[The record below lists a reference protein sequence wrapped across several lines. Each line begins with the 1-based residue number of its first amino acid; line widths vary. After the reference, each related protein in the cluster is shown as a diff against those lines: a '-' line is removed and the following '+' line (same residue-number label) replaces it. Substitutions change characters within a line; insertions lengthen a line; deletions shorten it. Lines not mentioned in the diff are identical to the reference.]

1 MEQHLKK
8 DEQTVKK
15 FGYTPEEYKKFKVY
29 AWRFLLGFS
38 FLYMCI
44 YCCRLNLASAM
55 PLMME
60 DEGWDTAQMGLVTG
74 TLFWTYG
81 LGHLVNGRL
90 GEIFGSN
97 RFVIL
102 SVILTCAANIILGF
116 QNSLI
121 IIAILWGFNGY
132 FQSMAWSPGM
142 SAIIKWWPGDTRGF
156 ATGLAHAF
164 SGAGQALCILAVT
177 LAFALMP
184 DQGWRAAFW
193 IPCAFPLIMLV
204 IYIFVAKTSP
214 TRIGLKEYEED
225 NPLKKEQEEAM
236 QKIKEAHGPLYPY
249 IHLLKNWKFIIWL
262 VVAFMTGLAR
272 YGIVTWIPLYFI
284 ENFNVDIKSG
294 LMSSLVVPLGMAIGT
309 LVVPWLT
316 DRFCPNNRLP
326 AVIFSG
332 LVAAI
337 IVWVFF
343 CIQPGLLAEVL
354 LFFAGFFV
362 YAINGLCWAYAG
374 DVGGRVFAGT
384 AAGMLDFSAYMGAGC
399 QAAVFGFILLGGG
412 WTTIFITI
420 SGGLLILVVL
430 ALVASRGKNKEK
442 I

>member
-1 MEQHLKK
+1 MENNSGL
-8 DEQTVKK
+8 K
-15 FGYTPEEYKKFKVY
+15 FGYTPEEYKKFKVH

-44 YCCRLNLASAM
+44 YCCRLNLSAAM

-60 DEGWDTAQMGLVTG
+60 SEGWDTGQLGLVTG

-102 SVILTCAANIILGF
+102 SVILTVSANILLGF
-116 QNSLI
+116 QSSLI

-142 SAIIKWWPGDTRGF
+142 SAMIKWWPGDTRGF
-156 ATGLAHAF
+156 ATGFAHAF
-164 SGAGQALCILAVT
+164 SGAGQAVCILAVT

-184 DQGWRAAFW
+184 NQGWRAAFW
-193 IPCAFPLIMLV
+193 IPAIFPLTMLI
-204 IYIFVAKTSP
+204 IYLIVARTSP
-214 TRIGLKEYEED
+214 ANIGLKEYEED
-225 NPLKKEQEEAM
+225 NPQKKKQEEEM
-236 QKIKEAHGPLYPY
+236 RKIKDAHGPLYPY
-249 IHLLKNWKFIIWL
+249 FHLLKNGKFVIWL
-262 VVAFMTGLAR
+262 IVAFITGLAR
-272 YGIVTWIPLYFI
+272 YGVVTWIPLYFM
-284 ENFNVDIKSG
+284 EKFGVDIKAG
-294 LMSSLVVPLGMAIGT
+294 LMSSLVIPLGMAIGT

-326 AVIFSG
+326 AVILSG
-332 LVAAI
+332 LVAAGT
-337 IVWVFF
+337 VWVFYL
-343 CIQPGLLAEVL
+343 IQPGFLAEAL
-354 LFFAGFFV
+354 LFFAGFCI

-384 AAGMLDFSAYMGAGC
+384 AAGMLDFSAYMGAGA
-399 QAAVFGFILLGGG
+399 QAAVFGFILQGGG
-412 WTTIFITI
+412 WTTIFVTI

-430 ALVASRGKNKEK
+430 SLMASRGEHKDK

>member
-1 MEQHLKK
+1 MDNKETKL
-8 DEQTVKK
+8 K

-44 YCCRLNLASAM
+44 YCCRLNLSSAM

-60 DEGWDTAQMGLVTG
+60 QEGWSTVQLGLLTS

-97 RFVIL
+97 RFVIM
-102 SVILTCAANIILGF
+102 SVILTVAANVLLSF
-116 QNSLI
+116 QHS
-121 IIAILWGFNGY
+121 IIAMAVIWGFNGY

-177 LAFALMP
+177 LAFALLP
-184 DQGWRAAFW
+184 DMGWRSAFM
-193 IPCAFPLIMLV
+193 IPAAFPLVMLI
-204 IYIFVAKTSP
+204 IYLFVAKTSP
-214 TRIGLKEYEED
+214 ANVGLKEYVED
-225 NPLKKEQEEAM
+225 NPVKREQEAAM
-236 QKIKEAHGPLYPY
+236 KKIMEEKGKLYPY
-249 IHLLKNWKFIIWL
+249 IHLLKNWKFDLWL
-262 VVAFMTGLAR
+262 VIAFVTGLAR
-272 YGIVTWIPLYFI
+272 YGLVTWIPLYFI
-284 ENFNVDIKSG
+284 QTFDYDIKSG
-294 LMSSLVVPLGMAIGT
+294 LMSTLVLPLGMAIGT
-309 LVVPWLT
+309 LVVPWAT
-316 DRFCPNNRLP
+316 DKFCPNNRLP

-332 LVAAI
+332 IAAAVV
-337 IVWVFF
+337 VWLFF
-343 CIQPGLLAEVL
+343 IIQPGILAQAL
-354 LFFAGFFV
+354 LFIGGFFI

-384 AAGMLDFSAYMGAGC
+384 AAGILDFSAYMGAGC
-399 QAAVFGFILLGGG
+399 QAAVFGFILAATG
-412 WTTIFITI
+412 WTTIFVTI
-420 SGGLLILVVL
+420 SGGLIILVVL
-430 ALVASRGKNKEK
+430 ALIASRGTHKNQ

>member
-1 MEQHLKK
+1 MENKK
-8 DEQTVKK
+8 PQLK

-38 FLYMCI
+38 LLYMCI
-44 YCCRLNLASAM
+44 YCCRLNLSSAM

-60 DEGWDTAQMGLVTG
+60 EEGWTTAQMGLVTG

-90 GEIFGSN
+90 GEVFGSN

-102 SVILTCAANIILGF
+102 SVILTCAANILLGF

-121 IIAILWGFNGY
+121 MIAILWGLNGY

-156 ATGLAHAF
+156 ATGFAHAF
-164 SGAGQALCILAVT
+164 SGAGQAVCILAVT
-177 LAFALMP
+177 LAFAIMP
-184 DQGWRAAFW
+184 DYGWRSAFW
-193 IPCAFPLIMLV
+193 IPCIFPIIMII
-204 IYIFVAKTSP
+204 IYLFVAKTSP
-214 TRIGLKEYEED
+214 SSIGLKEYEED
-225 NPLKKEQEEAM
+225 NPLKRQQEEEM
-236 QKIKEAHGPLYPY
+236 RKIKDAHGPIYPY
-249 IHLLKNWKFIIWL
+249 FHLIKNWKFIIWL
-262 VVAFMTGLAR
+262 VVAFITGLAR
-272 YGIVTWIPLYFI
+272 YGVVTWIPLYFM
-284 ENFNVDIKSG
+284 ETFGVDIKSG
-294 LMSSLVVPLGMAIGT
+294 LMSTLVVPLGMAIGT

-326 AVIFSG
+326 AVIVSG
-332 LVAAI
+332 LAAAI
-337 IVWVFF
+337 VVWIFF
-343 CIQPGLLAEVL
+343 CIQPGLLAEAL
-354 LFFAGFFV
+354 LFIAGFFI

-374 DVGGRVFAGT
+374 DVGGRVFSGT

-412 WTTIFITI
+412 WTTIFVTI
-420 SGGLLILVVL
+420 SGGLLILVIL
-430 ALVASRGKNKEK
+430 AVIASRGSHKEE

>member
-1 MEQHLKK
+1 MENNSGL
-8 DEQTVKK
+8 K
-15 FGYTPEEYKKFKVY
+15 FGYTPEEYKKFKVH

-44 YCCRLNLASAM
+44 YCCRLNLSAAM

-60 DEGWDTAQMGLVTG
+60 SEGWDTGQLGLVTG

-102 SVILTCAANIILGF
+102 SVILTVSANILLGF
-116 QNSLI
+116 QSSLI

-142 SAIIKWWPGDTRGF
+142 SAMIKWWPGDTRGF
-156 ATGLAHAF
+156 ATGFAHAF
-164 SGAGQALCILAVT
+164 SGAGQAVCILAVT
-177 LAFALMP
+177 LAFAVMP
-184 DQGWRAAFW
+184 SHGWRAAFW
-193 IPCAFPLIMLV
+193 IPAIFPLTMLI
-204 IYIFVAKTSP
+204 IYLIVARTSP
-214 TRIGLKEYEED
+214 ANIGLKEYEED
-225 NPLKKEQEEAM
+225 NPQKKKQEEEM
-236 QKIKEAHGPLYPY
+236 RKIKDAHGPLYPY
-249 IHLLKNWKFIIWL
+249 FHLLKNGQFVIWL
-262 VVAFMTGLAR
+262 VVAFITGLAR
-272 YGIVTWIPLYFI
+272 YGVVTWIPLYFM
-284 ENFNVDIKSG
+284 EKFGVDIKAG
-294 LMSSLVVPLGMAIGT
+294 LMSSLVIPLGMAIGT

-326 AVIFSG
+326 AVILSG
-332 LVAAI
+332 LVAAGT
-337 IVWVFF
+337 VWVFYL
-343 CIQPGLLAEVL
+343 IQPGFLAEAL
-354 LFFAGFFV
+354 LFFAGFCI

-384 AAGMLDFSAYMGAGC
+384 AAGMLDFSAYMGAGA
-399 QAAVFGFILLGGG
+399 QAAVFGFILQGGG
-412 WTTIFITI
+412 WTTIFVTI

-430 ALVASRGKNKEK
+430 SLMASRGEHKDK

>member
-1 MEQHLKK
+1 MEQSLKT
-8 DEQTVKK
+8 DNQTVKK
-15 FGYTPEEYKKFKVY
+15 FGYTPEEYKKFKLY

-44 YCCRLNLASAM
+44 YCCRLNLSSAM

-60 DEGWDTAQMGLVTG
+60 EEGWSTAQMGLVTG

-102 SVILTCAANIILGF
+102 SVILTCAANILLGF
-116 QNSLI
+116 QHSLI
-121 IIAILWGFNGY
+121 VIAILWGLNGY

-164 SGAGQALCILAVT
+164 SGAGQAVCILAVT

-184 DQGWRAAFW
+184 DSGWRAAFW
-193 IPCAFPLIMLV
+193 IPCAFPLVMLIV
-204 IYIFVAKTSP
+204 YLLVARTSP
-214 TRIGLKEYEED
+214 TSIGLKEYEED
-225 NPLKKEQEEAM
+225 NPLKKKQEEEM
-236 QKIKEAHGPLYPY
+236 QKIKDAHGPLYPY
-249 IHLLKNWKFIIWL
+249 FHLLKNWKFIIWL
-262 VVAFMTGLAR
+262 IVAFITGLAR

-284 ENFNVDIKSG
+284 EVFNVDIKSG

-309 LVVPWLT
+309 LVVPWIT
-316 DRFCPNNRLP
+316 DRVCPNNRLP
-326 AVIFSG
+326 AVISSG
-332 LVAAI
+332 LAAAI
-337 IVWVFF
+337 IVWIFF

-399 QAAVFGFILLGGG
+399 QAAVFGFILLTGG
-412 WTTIFITI
+412 WTTIFVTI

-430 ALVASRGKNKEK
+430 SLIASRGKNKET

>member
-1 MEQHLKK
+1 
-8 DEQTVKK
+8 
-15 FGYTPEEYKKFKVY
+15 
-29 AWRFLLGFS
+29 
-38 FLYMCI
+38 
-44 YCCRLNLASAM
+44 
-55 PLMME
+55 
-60 DEGWDTAQMGLVTG
+60 MGLVTG

-102 SVILTCAANIILGF
+102 SVILTCAANILLGF
-116 QNSLI
+116 QHSLI
-121 IIAILWGFNGY
+121 VIAVLWGLNGY

-164 SGAGQALCILAVT
+164 SGAGQAVCILAVT

-184 DQGWRAAFW
+184 ASGWRAAFW
-193 IPCAFPLIMLV
+193 IPCAFPLVMLI
-204 IYIFVAKTSP
+204 IYLLVARTSP
-214 TRIGLKEYEED
+214 TSIGLKEYEED
-225 NPLKKEQEEAM
+225 NPLKRKQEEEM
-236 QKIKEAHGPLYPY
+236 QKIKDAHGPLYPY
-249 IHLLKNWKFIIWL
+249 FHLLKNWKFIIWL
-262 VVAFMTGLAR
+262 VVAFITGLAR

-284 ENFNVDIKSG
+284 EVFDVDIKSG

-309 LVVPWLT
+309 LVVPWIT
-316 DRFCPNNRLP
+316 DRVCPNNRLP
-326 AVIFSG
+326 AVISSG
-332 LVAAI
+332 LAAAI
-337 IVWVFF
+337 IVWIFF

-384 AAGMLDFSAYMGAGC
+384 AAGMLDFAAYMGAGC
-399 QAAVFGFILLGGG
+399 QAAVFGFILLTGG
-412 WTTIFITI
+412 WTTIFVTI

-430 ALVASRGKNKEK
+430 SLIASRGKNKET

>member
-1 MEQHLKK
+1 MENK
-8 DEQTVKK
+8 DTKLK

-60 DEGWDTAQMGLVTG
+60 EEGWSTVQLGLLTS

-97 RFVIL
+97 RFVIM
-102 SVILTCAANIILGF
+102 SIILTIAANILLSF
-116 QNSLI
+116 QHSI
-121 IIAILWGFNGY
+121 FAMAVIWGFNGY

-142 SAIIKWWPGDTRGF
+142 SALIKWWPGDTRGF

-164 SGAGQALCILAVT
+164 SGAGQALCILSVT
-177 LAFALMP
+177 LAFALLP
-184 DQGWRAAFW
+184 DMSWRSAF
-193 IPCAFPLIMLV
+193 IVPAAFPLAMLI
-204 IYIFVAKTSP
+204 IYLFVAKTSP
-214 TRIGLKEYEED
+214 ANVGLKEYVED
-225 NPLKKEQEEAM
+225 NPVKRAQEASMKKIMEE
-236 QKIKEAHGPLYPY
+236 KGKLYPY
-249 IHLLKNWKFIIWL
+249 IHLLKNWKFVLWLII
-262 VVAFMTGLAR
+262 AFVTGLAR
-272 YGIVTWIPLYFI
+272 YGLVTWIPLYFI
-284 ENFNVDIKSG
+284 QTFDYDIKSG
-294 LMSSLVVPLGMAIGT
+294 LMSTLVLPLGMAIGT
-309 LVVPWLT
+309 LVVPWAT
-316 DRFCPNNRLP
+316 DKFCPNNRLP

-332 LVAAI
+332 IAAAAV
-337 IVWVFF
+337 VWLFF
-343 CIQPGLLAEVL
+343 IIQPGILAQAL
-354 LFFAGFFV
+354 LFIGGFFI

-384 AAGMLDFSAYMGAGC
+384 AAGILDFSAYMGAGC
-399 QAAVFGFILLGGG
+399 QAAVFGFILTVTG
-412 WTTIFITI
+412 WTTIFVTI
-420 SGGLLILVVL
+420 SGGLIILVVL
-430 ALVASRGKNKEK
+430 ALVASRGSHKNQ